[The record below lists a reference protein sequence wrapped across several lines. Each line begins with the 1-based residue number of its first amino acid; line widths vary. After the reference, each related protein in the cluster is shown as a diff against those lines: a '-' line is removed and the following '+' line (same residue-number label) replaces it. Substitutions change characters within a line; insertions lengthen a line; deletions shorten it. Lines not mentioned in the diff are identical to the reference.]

1 MDKKVNSPEANAP
14 AAEKQQIDVHKLNVY
29 QKLILARK
37 RFLERNVKKSGVNRQ
52 LEFQYFELQDIVP
65 SATRIFQNL
74 GLLGVV
80 QFPPVEKNAETGLAS
95 EPVATMTVLNTDRPS
110 ETIDFMVPYR
120 EVEQIK
126 SNAGKSVTNPLQAL
140 GSSVT
145 YLRRYLWMLAMDIV
159 EQDDVDATLGQQE
172 PQAKASPAA
181 TQAAAPKKQTKPA
194 TSAEREAV
202 KVSLTQPDEQDDV
215 DATLGQQEPQA
226 KASPAATQ
234 AAAPKKQTK
243 PATSAEREAVKVSL
257 TQPDEQA
264 DPLMIK
270 GLKAALNTL
279 RQKDDKQDEFIQH
292 VAEATVGFTKIT
304 RTQCEELTKKVN
316 GMIEEYDKK

>member
-110 ETIDFMVPYR
+110 ETIDFMVPYH

-181 TQAAAPKKQTKPA
+181 KPATQTAAPKKQA
-194 TSAEREAV
+194 
-202 KVSLTQPDEQDDV
+202 
-215 DATLGQQEPQA
+215 
-226 KASPAATQ
+226 
-234 AAAPKKQTK
+234 K

-270 GLKAALNTL
+270 GLKAALNAL

-304 RTQCEELTKKVN
+304 RTQCEELTQKVN
-316 GMIEEYDKK
+316 SMIEEYDKK

>member
-29 QKLILARK
+29 QKLSLARK

-172 PQAKASPAA
+172 PQAKASPAG
-181 TQAAAPKKQTKPA
+181 K
-194 TSAEREAV
+194 
-202 KVSLTQPDEQDDV
+202 
-215 DATLGQQEPQA
+215 
-226 KASPAATQ
+226 PAATQ

-316 GMIEEYDKK
+316 GMIEEYDKKYIMERIKQEVDHETDMEQE

>member
-29 QKLILARK
+29 QKLSLARK

-74 GLLGVV
+74 GLLGIV

-159 EQDDVDATLGQQE
+159 EQDDVDATLSQQE
-172 PQAKASPAA
+172 PQAKASPAG
-181 TQAAAPKKQTKPA
+181 K
-194 TSAEREAV
+194 
-202 KVSLTQPDEQDDV
+202 
-215 DATLGQQEPQA
+215 
-226 KASPAATQ
+226 PAATQ

-292 VAEATVGFTKIT
+292 IAEATVGFTKIT

>member
-14 AAEKQQIDVHKLNVY
+14 VAEKQQIDVHKLNVY

-159 EQDDVDATLGQQE
+159 EQDDVDAMLGQQE
-172 PQAKASPAA
+172 PQA
-181 TQAAAPKKQTKPA
+181 
-194 TSAEREAV
+194 
-202 KVSLTQPDEQDDV
+202 
-215 DATLGQQEPQA
+215 
-226 KASPAATQ
+226 
-234 AAAPKKQTK
+234 K

>member
-29 QKLILARK
+29 QKLSLARK

-172 PQAKASPAA
+172 PQAKASPAG
-181 TQAAAPKKQTKPA
+181 K
-194 TSAEREAV
+194 
-202 KVSLTQPDEQDDV
+202 
-215 DATLGQQEPQA
+215 
-226 KASPAATQ
+226 PAATQ

>member
-172 PQAKASPAA
+172 PQAKASPAD
-181 TQAAAPKKQTKPA
+181 K
-194 TSAEREAV
+194 
-202 KVSLTQPDEQDDV
+202 
-215 DATLGQQEPQA
+215 
-226 KASPAATQ
+226 PAATQ

>member
-172 PQAKASPAA
+172 PQANASPAG
-181 TQAAAPKKQTKPA
+181 K
-194 TSAEREAV
+194 
-202 KVSLTQPDEQDDV
+202 
-215 DATLGQQEPQA
+215 
-226 KASPAATQ
+226 PAATQ

-270 GLKAALNTL
+270 GLKEALNTL

>member
-1 MDKKVNSPEANAP
+1 MDKKVNSPEATAP

-29 QKLILARK
+29 QKLSLARK

-80 QFPPVEKNAETGLAS
+80 QFPPVEKNAETGLTS

-172 PQAKASPAA
+172 PQAKASPA
-181 TQAAAPKKQTKPA
+181 TQAAPKKQA
-194 TSAEREAV
+194 
-202 KVSLTQPDEQDDV
+202 
-215 DATLGQQEPQA
+215 
-226 KASPAATQ
+226 
-234 AAAPKKQTK
+234 K

>member
-14 AAEKQQIDVHKLNVY
+14 VAEKQQIDVHKLNVY

-172 PQAKASPAA
+172 PQAKTSPAA
-181 TQAAAPKKQTKPA
+181 KPATQTAAPKKQA
-194 TSAEREAV
+194 
-202 KVSLTQPDEQDDV
+202 
-215 DATLGQQEPQA
+215 
-226 KASPAATQ
+226 
-234 AAAPKKQTK
+234 K

>member
-14 AAEKQQIDVHKLNVY
+14 VAEKQQIDVHKLNVY

-159 EQDDVDATLGQQE
+159 EQDDVDAMLGQQE

-181 TQAAAPKKQTKPA
+181 KP
-194 TSAEREAV
+194 
-202 KVSLTQPDEQDDV
+202 
-215 DATLGQQEPQA
+215 
-226 KASPAATQ
+226 ATQ
-234 AAAPKKQTK
+234 AAAPKKQAK

-264 DPLMIK
+264 DSLMIK

>member
-1 MDKKVNSPEANAP
+1 MDKKVANPEANAP
-14 AAEKQQIDVHKLNVY
+14 AAEKQPIDVHKLNVF

-65 SATRIFQNL
+65 SATRIFQNV

-80 QFPPVEKNAETGLAS
+80 KFPPAVKNVVDGSAT
-95 EPVATMTVLNTDRPS
+95 EPVATMTVINTDAPD
-110 ETIDFMVPYR
+110 EKIEFTVPYR

-126 SNAGKSVTNPLQAL
+126 NKSGGNVTNPLQAL

-159 EQDDVDATLGQQE
+159 EQDDVDATLGQPE
-172 PQAKASPAA
+172 PQAKAPAAKPA

-194 TSAEREAV
+194 T
-202 KVSLTQPDEQDDV
+202 P
-215 DATLGQQEPQA
+215 
-226 KASPAATQ
+226 
-234 AAAPKKQTK
+234 
-243 PATSAEREAVKVSL
+243 AEREAVKVSL

-270 GLKAALNTL
+270 GLKNALNTL
-279 RQKDDKQDEFIQH
+279 RKKDDKQDEFIQKI
-292 VAEATVGFTKIT
+292 AMETEGFTKVT
-304 RTQCEELTKKVN
+304 RTQCEKLVKTVN
-316 GMIEEYDKK
+316 SMIEEYDKK

>member
-159 EQDDVDATLGQQE
+159 EQDDVDAALDQQE
-172 PQAKASPAA
+172 PQAKASPAG
-181 TQAAAPKKQTKPA
+181 K
-194 TSAEREAV
+194 
-202 KVSLTQPDEQDDV
+202 
-215 DATLGQQEPQA
+215 
-226 KASPAATQ
+226 PAATQ

>member
-29 QKLILARK
+29 QKLSLARK

-159 EQDDVDATLGQQE
+159 EQDDVDAALGQQE

-181 TQAAAPKKQTKPA
+181 KPATQAVAPKKQA
-194 TSAEREAV
+194 
-202 KVSLTQPDEQDDV
+202 
-215 DATLGQQEPQA
+215 
-226 KASPAATQ
+226 
-234 AAAPKKQTK
+234 K

-292 VAEATVGFTKIT
+292 VAEATVGFSKIT

>member
-29 QKLILARK
+29 QKLSLARK

-80 QFPPVEKNAETGLAS
+80 QFPPVEKNADTGLAS

-120 EVEQIK
+120 EAEQIK

-172 PQAKASPAA
+172 PQAKASPAG
-181 TQAAAPKKQTKPA
+181 K
-194 TSAEREAV
+194 
-202 KVSLTQPDEQDDV
+202 
-215 DATLGQQEPQA
+215 
-226 KASPAATQ
+226 PAATQ

>member
-80 QFPPVEKNAETGLAS
+80 QFPPVEKNADTGLAS

-110 ETIDFMVPYR
+110 ETIEFMVPYR

-159 EQDDVDATLGQQE
+159 EQDDVDATLSQQE
-172 PQAKASPAA
+172 PQAKASPAG
-181 TQAAAPKKQTKPA
+181 K
-194 TSAEREAV
+194 
-202 KVSLTQPDEQDDV
+202 
-215 DATLGQQEPQA
+215 
-226 KASPAATQ
+226 PAATQ

-292 VAEATVGFTKIT
+292 VARGHGGLHQDHPYSVQGVDQKGK
-304 RTQCEELTKKVN
+304 RH
-316 GMIEEYDKK
+316 D

>member
-1 MDKKVNSPEANAP
+1 MDKKVDSPEANAP

-29 QKLILARK
+29 QKLSLARK

-95 EPVATMTVLNTDRPS
+95 EPVAIMTVLNTDRPS
-110 ETIDFMVPYR
+110 ETIDFTVPYR

-181 TQAAAPKKQTKPA
+181 KPATQAAAPKKQAKPA

-202 KVSLTQPDEQDDV
+202 KVSLTQPDEQ
-215 DATLGQQEPQA
+215 T
-226 KASPAATQ
+226 
-234 AAAPKKQTK
+234 
-243 PATSAEREAVKVSL
+243 
-257 TQPDEQA
+257 

>member
-1 MDKKVNSPEANAP
+1 MDKKANSPEANAP

-80 QFPPVEKNAETGLAS
+80 QFPPVEKNADTGLAS

-110 ETIDFMVPYR
+110 ETIEFMVPYR

-159 EQDDVDATLGQQE
+159 EQDDVDATLSQPE
-172 PQAKASPAA
+172 PQAKTPTSKPTA
-181 TQAAAPKKQTKPA
+181 TQAAAPKKQAKP
-194 TSAEREAV
+194 S
-202 KVSLTQPDEQDDV
+202 
-215 DATLGQQEPQA
+215 
-226 KASPAATQ
+226 
-234 AAAPKKQTK
+234 
-243 PATSAEREAVKVSL
+243 TSAEREAVKVSL

-270 GLKAALNTL
+270 GLKAALNAL

-304 RTQCEELTKKVN
+304 RTQCEELTQKVN
-316 GMIEEYDKK
+316 SMIEEYDKK

>member
-29 QKLILARK
+29 QKLSLARK

-159 EQDDVDATLGQQE
+159 EQDDVDATLDQQE
-172 PQAKASPAA
+172 PQAKASPAG
-181 TQAAAPKKQTKPA
+181 K
-194 TSAEREAV
+194 
-202 KVSLTQPDEQDDV
+202 
-215 DATLGQQEPQA
+215 
-226 KASPAATQ
+226 PAATQ

-270 GLKAALNTL
+270 GLKAALNAL

-304 RTQCEELTKKVN
+304 RTQCEELTQKVN
-316 GMIEEYDKK
+316 NMIEEYDKK

>member
-1 MDKKVNSPEANAP
+1 MDKKVNSSEANAP

-80 QFPPVEKNAETGLAS
+80 QFPPVEKNADTGLAS

-159 EQDDVDATLGQQE
+159 EQDDVDATLGQPE
-172 PQAKASPAA
+172 PQGKTPTSKPTA
-181 TQAAAPKKQTKPA
+181 TQAAAPKKQA
-194 TSAEREAV
+194 
-202 KVSLTQPDEQDDV
+202 
-215 DATLGQQEPQA
+215 
-226 KASPAATQ
+226 
-234 AAAPKKQTK
+234 K

>member
-29 QKLILARK
+29 QKLSLARK

-159 EQDDVDATLGQQE
+159 EQDDMDATLGQQE
-172 PQAKASPAA
+172 PQAKASPAG
-181 TQAAAPKKQTKPA
+181 K
-194 TSAEREAV
+194 
-202 KVSLTQPDEQDDV
+202 
-215 DATLGQQEPQA
+215 
-226 KASPAATQ
+226 PAATQ

>member
-14 AAEKQQIDVHKLNVY
+14 VAEKQQIDVHKLNVY

-172 PQAKASPAA
+172 PQAKASPAG
-181 TQAAAPKKQTKPA
+181 K
-194 TSAEREAV
+194 
-202 KVSLTQPDEQDDV
+202 
-215 DATLGQQEPQA
+215 
-226 KASPAATQ
+226 PAATQ

-292 VAEATVGFTKIT
+292 VAEVTVGFTKIT

>member
-14 AAEKQQIDVHKLNVY
+14 AVEKQQIDVHKLNVY

-80 QFPPVEKNAETGLAS
+80 QFPPVEKNADTGLAS

-110 ETIDFMVPYR
+110 ETIEFMVPYR

-159 EQDDVDATLGQQE
+159 EQDDVDATLCQPE
-172 PQAKASPAA
+172 PQAKTPTSKPTA
-181 TQAAAPKKQTKPA
+181 TQAAAPKKQA
-194 TSAEREAV
+194 
-202 KVSLTQPDEQDDV
+202 
-215 DATLGQQEPQA
+215 
-226 KASPAATQ
+226 
-234 AAAPKKQTK
+234 K

-270 GLKAALNTL
+270 GLKAALNAL

-304 RTQCEELTKKVN
+304 RTQCEELTQKVN
-316 GMIEEYDKK
+316 SMIEEYDKK

>member
-172 PQAKASPAA
+172 PQAKASPAG
-181 TQAAAPKKQTKPA
+181 K
-194 TSAEREAV
+194 
-202 KVSLTQPDEQDDV
+202 
-215 DATLGQQEPQA
+215 
-226 KASPAATQ
+226 PAATQ

-257 TQPDEQA
+257 TQPYEQA

>member
-29 QKLILARK
+29 QKLSLARK

-95 EPVATMTVLNTDRPS
+95 EPVATMMVLNTDRPS
-110 ETIDFMVPYR
+110 ETIEFMVPYR

-172 PQAKASPAA
+172 PQAKTPASKPTA
-181 TQAAAPKKQTKPA
+181 TQAAAPKKQA
-194 TSAEREAV
+194 
-202 KVSLTQPDEQDDV
+202 
-215 DATLGQQEPQA
+215 
-226 KASPAATQ
+226 
-234 AAAPKKQTK
+234 K

-270 GLKAALNTL
+270 GLKAALNAL

-316 GMIEEYDKK
+316 GMIEEYNAK

>member
-80 QFPPVEKNAETGLAS
+80 QFPPVEKNADTGLAS

-110 ETIDFMVPYR
+110 EAIEFMVPYR

-159 EQDDVDATLGQQE
+159 EQDDVDAMMGQQE
-172 PQAKASPAA
+172 PQAKTPTSKPTA
-181 TQAAAPKKQTKPA
+181 TQAAAPKKQA
-194 TSAEREAV
+194 
-202 KVSLTQPDEQDDV
+202 
-215 DATLGQQEPQA
+215 
-226 KASPAATQ
+226 
-234 AAAPKKQTK
+234 K

-292 VAEATVGFTKIT
+292 VAEATVGFAKIT

-316 GMIEEYDKK
+316 SMIEEYDKK

>member
-95 EPVATMTVLNTDRPS
+95 EPVAIMTVLNTDRPS

-159 EQDDVDATLGQQE
+159 EQDDMDAALGQQE
-172 PQAKASPAA
+172 PQAKASPAG
-181 TQAAAPKKQTKPA
+181 K
-194 TSAEREAV
+194 
-202 KVSLTQPDEQDDV
+202 
-215 DATLGQQEPQA
+215 
-226 KASPAATQ
+226 PAATQ

>member
-29 QKLILARK
+29 QKLSLARK

-159 EQDDVDATLGQQE
+159 EQDDVDAALGQQE
-172 PQAKASPAA
+172 PQAKASPAVKPA
-181 TQAAAPKKQTKPA
+181 TQAVAPKKQA
-194 TSAEREAV
+194 
-202 KVSLTQPDEQDDV
+202 
-215 DATLGQQEPQA
+215 
-226 KASPAATQ
+226 
-234 AAAPKKQTK
+234 K